1 MNQFASSLL
10 VDTIKGNEVKV
21 LSKDNDNSIDNVID
35 LLSKEKIEEI
45 KIKNPPHVFI
55 EIVKNII
62 LENKKFQLF

>member
-45 KIKNPPHVFI
+45 KSK
-55 EIVKNII
+55 I
-62 LENKKFQLF
+62 LHMFLLKLLKILF